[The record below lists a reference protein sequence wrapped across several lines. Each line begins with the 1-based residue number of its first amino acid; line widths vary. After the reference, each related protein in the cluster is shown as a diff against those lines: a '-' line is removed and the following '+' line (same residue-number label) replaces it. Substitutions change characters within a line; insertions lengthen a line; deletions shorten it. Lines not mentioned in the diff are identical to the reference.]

1 MVHRKLCKIKILF
14 CFPNQWKLTY
24 DVMRIN
30 HTQHFVLNINYFLH
44 MKRHKF
50 GILANT
56 LYLWVQREKNTPL
69 VLFAC
74 LIFVA
79 SPFCLSLSS
88 LYACQFW
95 FLKRALSKPD
105 RKWMENKCLNQIKS
119 HGSYHPVTCLLF
131 VFQPCSW

>member
-1 MVHRKLCKIKILF
+1 
-14 CFPNQWKLTY
+14 
-24 DVMRIN
+24 MRIN

-50 GILANT
+50 GILANA

-119 HGSYHPVTCLLF
+119 HWEGQGVVRQIRERTALQLQVCVRADLLPPDA
-131 VFQPCSW
+131 VLRPGAV